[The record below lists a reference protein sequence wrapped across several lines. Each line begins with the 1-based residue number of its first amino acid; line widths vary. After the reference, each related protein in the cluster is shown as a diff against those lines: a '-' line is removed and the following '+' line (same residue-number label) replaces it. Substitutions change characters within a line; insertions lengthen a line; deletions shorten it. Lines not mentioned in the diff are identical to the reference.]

1 MLEHIEKQWLSA
13 YLDEQLSSVQS
24 RRVQEHLARCTEC
37 RAYLTDLHAM
47 QQQLKEFKT
56 MAAPIDIRT
65 QTLALLA
72 DLPIKKQRKR
82 WSWLDYSAAAASI
95 FFGLLIGNL
104 LMSVEPER
112 PLELAVMQVLGANPP
127 GAICA
132 VSSYCYLESR
142 L

>member
-1 MLEHIEKQWLSA
+1 
-13 YLDEQLSSVQS
+13 
-24 RRVQEHLARCTEC
+24 
-37 RAYLTDLHAM
+37 M
-47 QQQLKEFKT
+47 QQQLKQLKAI
-56 MAAPIDIRT
+56 AAPIDISA

-72 DLPIKKQRKR
+72 DLPTPKQRKR

-142 L
+142 